1 MDYPLAAGADIQSA
15 LDLIVMATPHIP
27 ELATSQVPLCVDL
40 DGTLIR
46 SDLLWESLFAFI
58 GHHPEKFVMVFVWLL
73 KGKAHLKR
81 KLAENVELNVAYLPW
96 NEPFIAWLTEQ
107 RAAGR
112 RLVLATASDA
122 ILARSVAA
130 QLGIFD
136 EVLASD
142 GVFNLKGRNKA
153 KLLHERFG
161 NAFDYAGNSR
171 ADWEI
176 WRECRQIVAVDTTA
190 GLTRRLAKTSRL
202 ADRFH
207 TAKSRVS
214 VWMRALRLHQW
225 IKNILIFLPL
235 IAAHKML
242 DLHRFI
248 PALIAFFAFSF
259 AASASYLGNDLLD
272 LNADRIHPRKR
283 FRPIAA
289 GDLSIPSATAAS
301 LALFAGGMV
310 LTALTGSQIV
320 TVLVLLYAMVSFA
333 YSTSLKKIVL
343 LDVYILSG
351 LYTLRIVV
359 GGEAGQVPLS
369 GWFLSFSIFL
379 FLSLGFAKR
388 AAELHRVILAHAPPQ
403 VPGRGYSATDFL
415 PVMCF
420 GIASA
425 FAAALVLA
433 LYMQSAIVQSL
444 YRHPQLLWAIFPVC
458 LYWLTRVWLL
468 AERGELQ
475 EDPISFA
482 VKDRTTWLL
491 LALCGIILKLAA

>member
-1 MDYPLAAGADIQSA
+1 
-15 LDLIVMATPHIP
+15 MATPQIP
-27 ELATSQVPLCVDL
+27 ELAASAVPLCVDL

-46 SDLLWESLFAFI
+46 TDLLWESLFAFV
-58 GHHPEKFVMVFVWLL
+58 GHHPEKFVLVFTWLL

-81 KLAENVELNVAYLPW
+81 KLAESVDLEVAYLPY
-96 NEPFIAWLTEQ
+96 NAPFVDWLTEQ

-112 RLVLATASDA
+112 RLVLATASDE
-122 ILARSVAA
+122 ILAGRVAA
-130 QLGIFD
+130 HLGIFD

-142 GVFNLKGRNKA
+142 GALNLKGGKKA

-161 NAFDYAGNSR
+161 SAFDYAGNSS

-176 WRECRQIVAVDTTA
+176 WRECREIIAVDTPA
-190 GLTRRLAKTSRL
+190 WLTRRLAKTKRL
-202 ADRFH
+202 ADQFH
-207 TAKSRVS
+207 TARSRAK
-214 VWMRALRLHQW
+214 VWLSELRLHQW
-225 IKNILIFLPL
+225 IKNILIFLPI
-235 IAAHKML
+235 IAAHKIL
-242 DLHRFI
+242 DPGRLLL
-248 PALIAFFAFSF
+248 ALIAFFAFSLV
-259 AASASYLGNDLLD
+259 ASASYLCNDLVD
-272 LNADRIHPRKR
+272 LAADRIHPRKR

-289 GDLSIPSATAAS
+289 GDLSIPSAVAAS
-301 LALFAGGMV
+301 LALFAGGLV
-310 LTALTGSQIV
+310 LANLTGSLIV
-320 TVLVLLYAMVSFA
+320 TLLILGYAITSFT
-333 YSTSLKKIVL
+333 YSVSLKKIAL
-343 LDVYILSG
+343 LDVYTLSG

-359 GGEAGQVPLS
+359 GSEAGHVPLS
-369 GWFLSFSIFL
+369 GWFLAFSIFL

-420 GIASA
+420 GIGSA

-444 YRHPQLLWAIFPVC
+444 YRHPQLLWAIFPIC
-458 LYWLTRVWLL
+458 LYWLTRVWLM

-482 VKDRTTWLL
+482 VKDRATWLL
-491 LALCGIILKLAA
+491 LGLCGIILKLAA